1 MKCQFA
7 KYTMGP
13 VLSQLKD
20 DGAEKEKDQLNMME
34 ENMKNKLMD
43 FKKAIQLQ
51 RGDNVSATEI
61 GGGRTVQR
69 STTMRVVH
77 KTGTSEGIKSAVGDF
92 FDAAQGG
99 KKAKASALKGA
110 QKLIGS
116 SIDGLLGTGSGSSN
130 ECSEFVVVFMN
141 YSFVRIDY
149 MAYYYNVEGKGILKS
164 GQQGGFCSIM
174 DVSIIPHEQI
184 RNEEITYLL
193 SQALHMEPG
202 ESSFE
207 KDLKVL
213 MTLEVLLAEERL
225 LTRKMNDE
233 TTTLEDIRRMKDQLN
248 NNKVR
253 VYFTFIDEEYSFLF
267 LVLTISP
274 PGRVT
279 SSMTG
284 RPNFGI

>member
-1 MKCQFA
+1 
-7 KYTMGP
+7 
-13 VLSQLKD
+13 
-20 DGAEKEKDQLNMME
+20 
-34 ENMKNKLMD
+34 
-43 FKKAIQLQ
+43 
-51 RGDNVSATEI
+51 
-61 GGGRTVQR
+61 
-69 STTMRVVH
+69 MRVVH

-248 NNKVR
+248 NIKGDQISAFDSLPDADLPDIMVR
-253 VYFTFIDEEYSFLF
+253 IDAYNALSDGQRNLEDSRIEAALDAY
-267 LVLTISP
+267 VAGYMQQLTDGKTKATAKTEAKKKLDSALSVKKES
-274 PGRVT
+274 GGVT
-279 SSMTG
+279 KNVVPS
-284 RPNFGI
+284 